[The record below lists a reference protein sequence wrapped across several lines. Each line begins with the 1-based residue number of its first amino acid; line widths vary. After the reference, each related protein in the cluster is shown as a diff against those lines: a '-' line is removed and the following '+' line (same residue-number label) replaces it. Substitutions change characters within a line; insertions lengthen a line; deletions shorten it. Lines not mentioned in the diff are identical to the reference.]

1 MTEQLPKRGP
11 GRPRIYK
18 DESDPV
24 EFAPDEEQEQLRIKN
39 YDWRERNKEKYREYQ
54 RQYQA
59 KYREANKDR
68 IDEIHRS
75 SSKRKR
81 KAEKQEEQHA

>member
-18 DESDPV
+18 DETDPT
-24 EFAPDEEQEQLRIKN
+24 EFAPDEEQDARRGKN
-39 YDWRERNKEKYREYQ
+39 YEWRERNKEKYREYQ

-59 KYREANKDR
+59 KYREKNKDR

-81 KAEKQEEQHA
+81 KVEKQEDQHA